1 MLTPF
6 LNQLIYHNKSLKL
19 LVKLKIRGLRLD
31 HQIWNGYI
39 NPVQIDKT
47 EVDMA
52 KEYSMLIGG
61 KWLKSQESLDVTNKF
76 SGEVIGTVPV
86 ADKKSYEQAV
96 KSAQDAFNVIS
107 TLPAYKRSRILQKT
121 SGLIDE
127 QKDEVAK
134 IIAAE
139 AGKPMKF
146 SRGEV
151 ARAIQTFKFASE
163 EAKSIHGETVPM
175 DASVGGEKRIGFYL
189 RFPVGVIGAISPFNF
204 PLNLVA
210 HKVAPAVAS
219 GCSVVLKPAS
229 LTPLTSLKLGEIMM
243 EAGLPD
249 GALNV
254 IIGSG
259 STVGDW
265 LVSDERLSMITF
277 TGSPPVGRRIK
288 ERSGLKKVTLEL
300 GNNSACIVDKDA
312 DLDLAIPRC
321 IVGSFAYSG
330 QVCISVQRIYVHED
344 IFDEFSSRF
353 LEHTKKLKI
362 GDPLDEETDIGPMIT
377 EADAIRI
384 QEWIDEA
391 KKTGA
396 KTLIGGKREGSLYY
410 PTVVTDVKPEMKIV
424 RLEVFAP
431 VVCLTKFEDFSDAVK
446 MTDNSIYGLQAG
458 VFTKDIDKAFQ
469 AVKGIKVGGVIINDV
484 PTYRADQMPY
494 GGVKESGIGR
504 EGLKFAIEEMTDI
517 RMVVINL
524 KG

>member
-1 MLTPF
+1 M
-6 LNQLIYHNKSLKL
+6 
-19 LVKLKIRGLRLD
+19 V
-31 HQIWNGYI
+31 
-39 NPVQIDKT
+39 
-47 EVDMA
+47 
-52 KEYSMLIGG
+52 KEYRMLIGG
-61 KWLKSQESLDVTNKF
+61 KWLKSQKSLDVTNKY
-76 SGEVIGTVPV
+76 SGETIGTVPV
-86 ADKKSYEQAV
+86 ADRESYEQAV
-96 KSAQDAFNVIS
+96 NSAQDAFKIIS
-107 TLPAYKRSRILQKT
+107 NLPAYKRSQILQKT
-121 SGLIDE
+121 SELIDQ
-127 QKDEVAK
+127 QKDEIAE

-146 SRGEV
+146 SKGEV
-151 ARAIQTFKFASE
+151 ARSVQTFKFASE

-175 DASVGGEKRIGFYL
+175 DATVGGEKRIGFYL

-210 HKVAPAVAS
+210 HKIAPAIAS
-219 GCSVVLKPAS
+219 GCSVILKPAS
-229 LTPLTSLKLGEIMM
+229 TTPLTSLKLGEIMM

-254 IIGSG
+254 IVGSG

-300 GNNSACIVDKDA
+300 GNNSACILDKSA

-321 IVGSFAYSG
+321 IMGSFAYSG
-330 QVCISVQRIYVHED
+330 QVCISVQRIYLHKAV
-344 IFDEFSSRF
+344 FDEFTSRF
-353 LEHTKKLKI
+353 LEQTKKLKI
-362 GDPLDEETDIGPMIT
+362 GDPLDEDTDVGPMIT
-377 EADAIRI
+377 EEDAIRT

-391 KKTGA
+391 KGDGA
-396 KTLIGGKREGSLYY
+396 KVLIGGKREGAVYY
-410 PTVVTDVKPEMKIV
+410 PTVLTDVKPEMKVV
-424 RLEVFAP
+424 RLEIFAP
-431 VVCLTKFEDFSDAVK
+431 VVSLIKFDDFSDAVK

-458 VFTKDIDKAFQ
+458 VFTKDIDRAFQ
-469 AVKGIKVGGVIINDV
+469 AVRAIKVGGVIINDV

-504 EGLKFAIEEMTDI
+504 EGLKYAIEEMTDL

-524 KG
+524 KE

>member
-1 MLTPF
+1 
-6 LNQLIYHNKSLKL
+6 
-19 LVKLKIRGLRLD
+19 
-31 HQIWNGYI
+31 
-39 NPVQIDKT
+39 
-47 EVDMA
+47 MA
-52 KEYSMLIGG
+52 REYKMLIGG
-61 KWLKSQESLDVTNKF
+61 KWVTTQENLEVTNKY
-76 SGEVIGTVPV
+76 SGEVIGVVPL
-86 ADKKSYEQAV
+86 ADKKSYEITV
-96 KSAQDAFNVIS
+96 KSARYGLKIIS
-107 TLPAYKRSRILQKT
+107 HLPAYKRSQILQKT
-121 SGLIDE
+121 SELID
-127 QKDEVAK
+127 QKKDEIAE

-139 AGKPMKF
+139 AGKPMKY
-146 SRGEV
+146 SKGEV

-175 DASVGGEKRIGFYL
+175 DASFGGEKRIGFYL

-210 HKVAPAVAS
+210 HKVAPAIAS
-219 GCSVVLKPAS
+219 GCSVILKPAS

-265 LVSDERLSMITF
+265 LVTDEKLSMITF
-277 TGSPPVGRRIK
+277 TGSPPVGRKIK

-321 IVGSFAYSG
+321 IMGSFAYSG
-330 QVCISVQRIYVHED
+330 QVCISIQRIYVHKD
-344 IFDEFSSRF
+344 VFAEFTSRF
-353 LEHTKKLKI
+353 LEQIKKLKI
-362 GDPLDEETDIGPMIT
+362 GDPLDEDTDIGPMIT
-377 EADAIRI
+377 EQDAIRT
-384 QEWIDEA
+384 QKWIDEA
-391 KKTGA
+391 KKEGA
-396 KTLIGGKREGSLYY
+396 KVLIGGKREGRIYY
-410 PTVVTDVKPEMKIV
+410 PTVLTEVKPEMKVV

-431 VVCLTKFEDFSDAVK
+431 VVSLIEFESFSDAVK
-446 MTDNSIYGLQAG
+446 MTDDSIYGLQAG

-504 EGLKFAIEEMTDI
+504 EGLKYAIEEMTDI

-524 KG
+524 KE